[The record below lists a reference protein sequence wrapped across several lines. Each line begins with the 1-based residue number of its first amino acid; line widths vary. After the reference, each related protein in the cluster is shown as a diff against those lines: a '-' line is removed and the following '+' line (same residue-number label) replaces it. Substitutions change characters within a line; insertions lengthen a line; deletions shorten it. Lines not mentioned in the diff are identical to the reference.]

1 MDDPTTNPLAAA
13 VAAAAMFDA
22 AASADLNTEETHAWS
37 AFASWCHSEGFKP
50 MPADPDAVHR
60 WLTSLEPG
68 SSRDIAG
75 NAVAA
80 MHLRSGHDDPV
91 GAL

>member
-1 MDDPTTNPLAAA
+1 MDDSTTDALAAA

-22 AASADLNTEETHAWS
+22 AGSADLDTEEVLAWS
-37 AFASWCHSEGFKP
+37 AFTSWCDNDGSEP